1 MRKERRVGWKLE
13 KSMKIR
19 LEFGCPLYNGE
30 VVASVWKV
38 VELGGKKD
46 YFLLKKLMDD
56 SQDNQTSPH
65 FWTFN
70 WLCIAWQTQLIL
82 ATQFEPTPPT
92 HPSPTLQVPL

>member
-1 MRKERRVGWKLE
+1 MRKERKVGWKLE

-46 YFLLKKLMDD
+46 YFLLKLLMDD
-56 SQDNQTSPH
+56 SQDNQS
-65 FWTFN
+65 TF
-70 WLCIAWQTQLIL
+70 LDFQLAL
-82 ATQFEPTPPT
+82 YSLVNTVNLGNT
-92 HPSPTLQVPL
+92 V